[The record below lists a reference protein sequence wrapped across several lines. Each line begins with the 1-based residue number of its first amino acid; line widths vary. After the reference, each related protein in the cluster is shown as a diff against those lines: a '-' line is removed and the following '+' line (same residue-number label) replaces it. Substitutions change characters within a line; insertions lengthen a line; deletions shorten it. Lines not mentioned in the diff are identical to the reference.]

1 MRADG
6 SAHRHEGKP
15 VAKVPRTVAVTAR
28 GGRHK
33 EQRVP
38 RFARTPTAAQRLGA
52 ATPATGSPRAF
63 IFSLEN
69 AVCKD
74 SYRPLCGEQP
84 EKPIAPTFS
93 SVRILTEAFS
103 TEKINAGGLR
113 VPAWLSHRC
122 GLAVLAGT
130 SACVGLPLVR
140 QRSRRAPW
148 GRSKRRR
155 RRRSACCSCRGPSS
169 SSTEAAVRRRTWCC
183 EGSRQSGAAEDRGC
197 GRAEGSVGALERVKI
212 KGKEMTAL
220 AGSLRSVGATWE
232 RWSACSRLGQLL
244 TALAR
249 IGWRDRVRS
258 AR

>member
-140 QRSRRAPW
+140 QRSSRAPLGPQQAAAAAVSLLQLSGSFLLLNGGRRAAPHVVLRGVAAERSG
-148 GRSKRRR
+148 GRQR
-155 RRRSACCSCRGPSS
+155 
-169 SSTEAAVRRRTWCC
+169 V
-183 EGSRQSGAAEDRGC
+183 RQSGGQRW
-197 GRAEGSVGALERVKI
+197 SVGAGEDQGERDDC
-212 KGKEMTAL
+212 
-220 AGSLRSVGATWE
+220 AGGFAAIGGSHVGAME
-232 RWSACSRLGQLL
+232 CLLEAGAAVDCSSD
-244 TALAR
+244 
-249 IGWRDRVRS
+249 DRV